1 MLRTT
6 DTLKKFKPVTLDF
19 TVIGGSLG
27 AGGIPPV
34 DFRAVCFVRAI
45 YIPKRW
51 THLLPVLHPTGIS
64 TSLHTITINLLATCK
79 QFSVVKLCVFAGSSK
94 KAET

>member
-19 TVIGGSLG
+19 AVIRGGLG

-34 DFRAVCFVRAI
+34 DFRAVCFLGAI
-45 YIPKRW
+45 YNPKRW
-51 THLLPVLHPTGIS
+51 THVLPVLHPTGVF

-79 QFSVVKLCVFAGSSK
+79 QFSVVKLGVFAGSSK